1 MPFDTRADSF
11 TQFRGICQLNMR
23 GSAGLRRALD
33 YVARFKRW
41 AYAGIGVC
49 SSPLNLLVAQN
60 ARPKREAAKRM
71 MDGGF
76 GLGDLRVAE
85 IQRAAHCS
93 GLTVG
98 EELVP
103 DNVKAGHRAVGGSR

>member
-1 MPFDTRADSF
+1 
-11 TQFRGICQLNMR
+11 
-23 GSAGLRRALD
+23 
-33 YVARFKRW
+33 
-41 AYAGIGVC
+41 
-49 SSPLNLLVAQN
+49 
-60 ARPKREAAKRM
+60 M